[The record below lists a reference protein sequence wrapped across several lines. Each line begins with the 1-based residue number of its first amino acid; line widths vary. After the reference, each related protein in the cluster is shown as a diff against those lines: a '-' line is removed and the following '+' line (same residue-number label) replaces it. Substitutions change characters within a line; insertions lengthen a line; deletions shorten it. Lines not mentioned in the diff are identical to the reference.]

1 MPTRDDRSAAQNAR
15 QAILDSL
22 NRFWKPAELD
32 TAPSTAQHLLAEL
45 VNQGELRHLR
55 RGLYWR
61 GLKTPLGMAPPQP
74 DVQAAELAGMFK
86 ENFKQYVGPGVPD
99 YSSFGPK

>member
-22 NRFWKPAELD
+22 NRFWKPADLD

-45 VNQGELRHLR
+45 VNQGSFATSAEACI
-55 RGLYWR
+55 G
-61 GLKTPLGMAPPQP
+61 
-74 DVQAAELAGMFK
+74 AASKPAGH
-86 ENFKQYVGPGVPD
+86 GPATA
-99 YSSFGPK
+99 